1 MRRFVLPSLALAVL
15 LPLSGCDKL
24 GIDTP
29 ATIAARKE
37 ADAKAVGGACR
48 NALRAIEDCY
58 TLNPKAN
65 KAAIYAGWMEMDQY
79 MRDNKLEGTA
89 PVVPRGGASGAPST
103 ADDADSASAA
113 DSAPAD
119 KAADKPADKAPEKAP
134 EKAPAKPAEK
144 SKGH

>member
-1 MRRFVLPSLALAVL
+1 MRLLALPSLALVVMA
-15 LPLSGCDKL
+15 LPLAGCDKL

-65 KAAIYAGWMEMDQY
+65 KAAVYAGWMEMDQY

-89 PVVPRGGASGAPST
+89 PVVPRGGASA
-103 ADDADSASAA
+103 
-113 DSAPAD
+113 APAAEEDDSSSKPAGD
-119 KAADKPADKAPEKAP
+119 KPAEKTADKPADK
-134 EKAPAKPAEK
+134 PAEK
-144 SKGH
+144 AKGH

>member
-1 MRRFVLPSLALAVL
+1 MALL
-15 LPLSGCDKL
+15 LSGCDKL

-29 ATIAARKE
+29 ATIAARKD

-89 PVVPRGGASGAPST
+89 PVVPRADTSGPRAADGEDASASKPATDKPAEKT
-103 ADDADSASAA
+103 ADK
-113 DSAPAD
+113 PG
-119 KAADKPADKAPEKAP
+119 DKPAD
-134 EKAPAKPAEK
+134 KPAEK
-144 SKGH
+144 SKSR

>member
-1 MRRFVLPSLALAVL
+1 MA
-15 LPLSGCDKL
+15 LPLAGCDKL

-65 KAAIYAGWMEMDQY
+65 KAAVYAGWMEMDQY

-89 PVVPRGGASGAPST
+89 PVVTRGASGAPATDDEDGAKPAADKT
-103 ADDADSASAA
+103 ADKAT
-113 DSAPAD
+113 D
-119 KAADKPADKAPEKAP
+119 KAADKPADK
-134 EKAPAKPAEK
+134 PAEK
-144 SKGH
+144 TKGH

>member
-1 MRRFVLPSLALAVL
+1 MRRLALPSLALAFL
-15 LPLSGCDKL
+15 LPLAGCDKL

-29 ATIAARKE
+29 ATIAARKD

-65 KAAIYAGWMEMDQY
+65 KAAVYAGWMEMDQY

-103 ADDADSASAA
+103 AEDADGASAA

-119 KAADKPADKAPEKAP
+119 KPAEKAPEKTP

-144 SKGH
+144 SKSH